1 MDQHKIGA
9 PRGRTTVTTGVAI
22 VAMAFALGAC
32 TGQSQDAPTG
42 AASTVTSS
50 TAPAGTGATSG
61 SAQAEV
67 PAPPADLPTEPSDPK
82 DAPEPAGPVER
93 KTAKPVPLDTKATVA
108 KGVVARVTKVEAVEG
123 EATLPGE
130 VAGDAL
136 RVTVTIDND
145 TDEALD
151 LASAIVNLFH
161 GADDTPATTLS
172 GPGAAPLPA
181 TVAAGARGSGTFV
194 FRIPERGVPIHVEVD
209 VAADLTIVAFE
220 GDA

>member
-1 MDQHKIGA
+1 MDQHKIDA
-9 PRGRTTVTTGVAI
+9 PRGRTTVTAGVAI

-32 TGQSQDAPTG
+32 TGQSQDAPTS
-42 AASTVTSS
+42 ATSTATSS
-50 TAPAGTGATSG
+50 TAPAGSGATSG

-82 DAPEPAGPVER
+82 DAPAPLGPVER
-93 KTAKPVPLDTKATVA
+93 KKAKPVPLDTEATVA
-108 KGVVARVTKVEAVEG
+108 KGVVARVTKVEEVQG

-136 RVTVTIDND
+136 RVTITIAND

-151 LASAIVNLFH
+151 LSSAIVNLFH
-161 GADDTPATTLS
+161 GPDDTPATTLS
-172 GPGAAPLPA
+172 GPGAEPFPV
-181 TVAAGARGSGTFV
+181 TVAAGAKASGTFV
-194 FRIPERGVPIHVEVD
+194 FRVAERGVPIHVEVD